1 MDQIM
6 RSSNSD
12 TDNHEASEDQQKPA
26 KRKLIVSIPL
36 DIVESEP
43 NASTDDIKS
52 EQAAYR
58 I

>member
-1 MDQIM
+1 M

-12 TDNHEASEDQQKPA
+12 TDNHEASDDQQKPA